1 MRLPQTL
8 ISMRKLLLAFLVLNC
23 NQIFGQNFDER
34 EVSFWDLSKTFKL
47 SGTFTSPKGLKNYP
61 VAVLIS
67 GSGQTDRDETLSK
80 HKIFKELAEY
90 LSNNGIG
97 VLRYDDRGG
106 FKSEGPKTVNITTQD
121 LAQDVVAAVK
131 YVKQDLKIKKIGLI
145 GHSEGGGIGPI
156 VASRVKKLDFFIS
169 LAGPGV
175 SGKEILIQ
183 QNKDIY
189 LESGVPAQHLEHF
202 IKDFFEPMLLDV
214 VLDKD
219 STTKANNIK
228 KLGEN
233 YQKKYKAENFVLGMT
248 TNSANIPLI
257 MKQLNNPWFISF
269 LKYNPQ
275 EYWKNIKTRTLALNG
290 DLDIQVNAKVN
301 LLAIE
306 NLRNKNIQTK
316 ILKNHNHLFQIAK
329 SGNLQEYAK
338 LKDGISKETLV
349 EIENFILQK
358 N

>member
-1 MRLPQTL
+1 MRLSQTL
-8 ISMRKLLLAFLVLNC
+8 ILMKKIVLVFLVLNC
-23 NQIFGQNFDER
+23 SQIFGQNFDEK

-67 GSGQTDRDETLSK
+67 GSGQTDRDETLGK
-80 HKIFKELAEY
+80 HKIFKDLAEY

-106 FKSEGPKTVNITTQD
+106 FKSEGPKTINSTTQE

-131 YVKQDLKIKKIGLI
+131 FVKKDLKIKKIGLI

-156 VASRVKKLDFFIS
+156 VASKVKNLDFFVS

-189 LESGVPAQHLEHF
+189 LESGVPAEHLEHF
-202 IKDFFEPMLLDV
+202 IKDFFEPMLSDV
-214 VLDKD
+214 VLEKD
-219 STTKANNIK
+219 SVSKANNIK

-233 YQKKYKAENFVLGMT
+233 YQQKYKAENFVLGMT
-248 TNSANIPLI
+248 TNSGNIPLI

-269 LKYNPQ
+269 IKYDPQ

-290 DLDIQVNAKVN
+290 DLDIQVNAKIN
-301 LLAIE
+301 LAAIE
-306 NLRNKNIQTK
+306 NQKNKHIKTK

-329 SGNLQEYAK
+329 TGNLQEYYK
-338 LKDGISKETLV
+338 LNEGISKETLI
-349 EIENFILQK
+349 EIKNFIIEK
-358 N
+358 

>member
-1 MRLPQTL
+1 MSETL
-8 ISMRKLLLAFLVLNC
+8 IFMKIFFFVFIFLNFT
-23 NQIFGQNFDER
+23 QIFGQNFDQK
-34 EVSFWDLSKTFKL
+34 EVRFWDLSKTFNL

-67 GSGQTDRDETLSK
+67 GSGQTDRDETIGK
-80 HKIFKELAEY
+80 HKIFKGLAEY

-106 FKSEGPKTVNITTQD
+106 FKSEGPKTVNSTTQE
-121 LAQDVVAAVK
+121 LALDVVAAVK
-131 YVKQDLKIKKIGLI
+131 FIEKELKIKQIGLI

-156 VASRVKKLDFFIS
+156 VASKVKNLDFLVS

-175 SGKEILIQ
+175 SGREILIQ

-189 LESGVPAQHLEHF
+189 LEAGVPLEHVEHF
-202 IKDFFEPMLLDV
+202 IKDFFEPMLSDV
-214 VLDKD
+214 VLERD
-219 STTKANNIK
+219 STSKANNIK

-257 MKQLNNPWFISF
+257 MKQLNNPWFMSF
-269 LKYNPQ
+269 IKYDPQ
-275 EYWKNIKTRTLALNG
+275 KYWKKIKIRTLALNG

-301 LLAIE
+301 LTAIE
-306 NLRNKNIQTK
+306 NQKNKHIKTK

-329 SGNLQEYAK
+329 TGNLQEYYK
-338 LKDGISKETLV
+338 LNEGISKETLT
-349 EIENFILQK
+349 EIKNFIIEK
-358 N
+358 

>member
-1 MRLPQTL
+1 MKKILFV
-8 ISMRKLLLAFLVLNC
+8 FLFLNFT
-23 NQIFGQNFDER
+23 QIFGQNFNEK
-34 EVSFWDLSKTFKL
+34 EVVFADLSETFKL

-67 GSGQTDRDETLSK
+67 GSGQTDRDETLGK

-106 FKSEGPKTVNITTQD
+106 FKSEGPKTVNSTTQE
-121 LAQDVVAAVK
+121 LALDVVAALKFVK
-131 YVKQDLKIKKIGLI
+131 KELKIKKIGLI

-156 VASRVKKLDFFIS
+156 VASKVKNLDFLVS

-175 SGKEILIQ
+175 SGREILIQ

-189 LESGVPAQHLEHF
+189 LEAGVPLEHVEHF
-202 IKDFFEPMLLDV
+202 IKDFFEPMLSDV
-214 VLDKD
+214 VLEKD
-219 STTKANNIK
+219 STSKANNIK

-257 MKQLNNPWFISF
+257 MKQLNNPWFINF
-269 LKYNPQ
+269 IKYDPQ
-275 EYWKNIKTRTLALNG
+275 EYWKNLKIRTLALNG

-301 LLAIE
+301 LTAIE
-306 NLRNKNIQTK
+306 NQKNKHIKTK
-316 ILKNHNHLFQIAK
+316 ILKKHNHLFQIAK
-329 SGNLQEYAK
+329 TGNVQEYYK
-338 LKDGISKETLV
+338 LNEGISKETLT
-349 EIENFILQK
+349 EIKNFIIEK
-358 N
+358 